1 MNAIGSLEHAS
12 NADTSPDS
20 SSGINAAVVGV
31 MVIGIAFLLFAA
43 NDNMFGGGKE
53 PDDDDD
59 VWENLKKLFNVNE

>member
-1 MNAIGSLEHAS
+1 MNGIGSIEHAS

-20 SSGINAAVVGV
+20 SSGTNAVLGIIL
-31 MVIGIAFLLFAA
+31 IGAAFLLFAA

-59 VWENLKKLFNVNE
+59 LWENLKKLFDVK